1 MKAVRIHKHGGPE
14 VLQVDEMPIPKPGP
28 GDVLIKMKT
37 AALNHLDI
45 FVRQGIPGVPLPLIM
60 GSDGAGIV
68 QETGTD
74 VESFSVGDEVLHVP
88 VRVPKND
95 PFIKTNRE
103 NLSPQFK
110 IPGEHLDG
118 TQCDYMVVPET
129 FLLPRPQALSWAET
143 SAFPLA
149 SMTAYHM
156 LHQKAHIQKNDW
168 VLIYGASSG
177 VGGAAIQIAKAA
189 GARVISTAGN
199 DKKSQM
205 AFFLGADYVINYNR
219 EAIGKKVREITAGN
233 GVDVIIE
240 HPGAATWKE
249 SLRSLKTGGK
259 LITCGATTGPLVQI
273 DLRALFIKHQQL
285 IGSTMGTLQDLK
297 AVCKLVD
304 NKQLKPY
311 VGRIFCIDE
320 IRDAHIYLENGQQ
333 MGKVVIEIGT

>member
-14 VLQVDEMPIPKPGP
+14 VLQVDEMAIPQAGP
-28 GDVLIKMKT
+28 GEVLVKMKT

-68 QETGTD
+68 LETGAD
-74 VESFSVGDEVLHVP
+74 VKNFSSGDEVLHVP
-88 VRVPKND
+88 IRVSKNE
-95 PFIKTNRE
+95 PLLKTNQE
-103 NLSPQFK
+103 NLSSHFK

-118 TQCDYMVVPET
+118 TQCGYMVVPET
-129 FLLPRPQALSWAET
+129 FLLPKPRALNWAET
-143 SAFPLA
+143 AAFPLA

-156 LHQKAHIQKNDW
+156 LHRKAYIHENDW
-168 VLIYGASSG
+168 ILIYGASSG

-189 GARVISTAGN
+189 GANVISTAGSDN
-199 DKKSQM
+199 KIQLALS
-205 AFFLGADYVINYNR
+205 LGADYVIDYKK
-219 EAIGKKVREITAGN
+219 EPIGKRVREITDGK

-249 SLRSLKTGGK
+249 SLRSLKIGGK

-285 IGSTMGTLQDLK
+285 IGSTMGTIQDLK
-297 AVCKLVD
+297 AVCDLVE

-311 VGRIFCIDE
+311 VGRIFNLME
-320 IRDAHIYLENGQQ
+320 IPDAHIYLESGQQ
-333 MGKVVIEIGT
+333 LGKVVIDIDV